1 MGQLLAEHVYL
12 VDDDAL
18 VRATISAIL
27 KSNGFVTS
35 EFDSAEELLGALDDL
50 ERGCIL
56 SDVRM
61 PGMSGVELV
70 RYLKA
75 NGIDQPVIIM
85 SGVADIAIAVE
96 AMKAGAVDFLEKPI
110 KASTLVESVR
120 SLAFQPV
127 GTGQSNLPELDESA
141 EIFKTLTRRQLDVLK
156 GIVEGLPNK
165 LIAYRL
171 GLSPRTVEAYRAA
184 IMERTKAKSLS
195 HLVRMSVNAGL

>member
-1 MGQLLAEHVYL
+1 MGQMIFEHVYL
-12 VDDDAL
+12 VDDEPL
-18 VRATISAIL
+18 VRGTLGAVL
-27 KSNGFVTS
+27 KNQGFETN
-35 EFDSAEELLGALDDL
+35 EFGSAEELLGALDEL
-50 ERGCIL
+50 ERGCIV

-70 RYLKA
+70 RYLKSS
-75 NGIDQPVIIM
+75 NIDMPVIIM
-85 SGVADIAIAVE
+85 SGVADIALAVE
-96 AMKAGAVDFLEKPI
+96 AMKAGAVDFLEKPLNS
-110 KASTLVESVR
+110 ASLLEAVR
-120 SLAFQPV
+120 SVAMTVPGTPPPV
-127 GTGQSNLPELDESA
+127 ADESA

-195 HLVRMSVNAGL
+195 QLVRMSIGAGL

>member
-1 MGQLLAEHVYL
+1 
-12 VDDDAL
+12 
-18 VRATISAIL
+18 
-27 KSNGFVTS
+27 
-35 EFDSAEELLGALDDL
+35 
-50 ERGCIL
+50 
-56 SDVRM
+56 
-61 PGMSGVELV
+61 MSGVELV
-70 RYLKA
+70 RFLKSS
-75 NGIDQPVIIM
+75 GIDQPVIIM
-85 SGVADIAIAVE
+85 SGVADITMAVE

-110 KASTLVESVR
+110 QTAALIESVR
-120 SLAFQPV
+120 SLAFQLI
-127 GTGQSNLPELDESA
+127 GAIQPEPDHSA